1 MKLIIVLAF
10 VAILVALASAGIFMV
25 KRGPEGQ
32 PAPKG
37 RMARALAIRVG
48 ISVSVF
54 LCVLLSYFMGWI
66 QPTGLPVGR

>member
-54 LCVLLSYFMGWI
+54 LFVLRSYFMGWI